1 LKNILFFNILL
12 LLYRQAS
19 SQRDFYHYLMKQY
32 LQKHLL
38 QKLFIESFNNTKKNL
53 IEDPSA
59 QKIANLPDKLANL
72 DINNLK

>member
-1 LKNILFFNILL
+1 
-12 LLYRQAS
+12 
-19 SQRDFYHYLMKQY
+19 MKQY